1 MPPIQR
7 PRISV
12 IVVSDY
18 DGAGAGDRHDE
29 FHMMRALAAQDITE
43 PFEIVLAES
52 ENGKSSFPPDLL
64 TIAPLTR
71 AVFLPHT
78 RSSSL
83 KDAALAFT
91 SGRLVAVF
99 EADSPPRPQW
109 LRLLTETLDRH
120 PEADAIS
127 GRTIYGYDSALKR
140 AAGLIH
146 RGYIEEKGI
155 SPTIFVCNNGAL
167 YRRELLEA
175 YRYDDMDNPFVT
187 GRTRHNAM
195 EKAGVKLL
203 FHPQAVVVHE
213 FGGWKF
219 LREVHRNLGFSDGRE
234 AWLARDQPLSWRA
247 KLPLSFA
254 LAGERLW
261 WDLCTCRKAAGN
273 FIYWYDWP
281 LVILLLIVF
290 RCIEWPAM
298 ARGLA
303 GEQTLR
309 STAYR

>member
-1 MPPIQR
+1 MPATQR

-18 DGAGAGDRHDE
+18 DGAGASDRHDE
-29 FHMMRALAAQDITE
+29 FHMMRALAAQDIVE
-43 PFEIVLAES
+43 PFEIILAEN
-52 ENGKSSFPPDLL
+52 EKGKSSFPPDLL
-64 TIAPLTR
+64 TVAPLTQ
-71 AVFLPHT
+71 VLFFPHT

-99 EADSPPRPQW
+99 EADSPPHPQW

-127 GRTIYGYDSALKR
+127 GRTVYGDDSALKR
-140 AAGLIH
+140 AAGLID
-146 RGYIEEKGI
+146 RGYIEEKEI
-155 SPTIFVCNNGAL
+155 SPTCFVCNNGAL

-175 YRYDDMDNPFVT
+175 YPYDDMDNPFVT
-187 GRTRHNAM
+187 GRARHNAM
-195 EKAGVKLL
+195 MKAGAKFL

-213 FGGWKF
+213 FGGLKF

-234 AWLARDQPLSWRA
+234 VYLARNEPLSWRD

-254 LAGERLW
+254 LAGKRLR
-261 WDLCTCRKAAGN
+261 WDWRTCRRSAGN
-273 FIYWYDWP
+273 FIHWYDWP
-281 LVILLLIVF
+281 LVILLLIAF
-290 RCIEWPAM
+290 RFIEWPAM
-298 ARGLA
+298 TRGLA
-303 GEQTLR
+303 GRENLL
-309 STAYR
+309 STPYR